1 MAALALVGAF
11 GVGALGGWD
20 GSSRGRPPSG
30 ASAGGRRDSSGAGRC
45 GARGGGSAWSPRRL
59 LAGRVPAAPLGPQIY
74 QYGTRWYTQGASR
87 GGSSGSTPGAEE
99 RKPPGRRGAASPEPP
114 PSERCPRAAG
124 PLRTVLLWTPGGEE
138 VQAEPCEGGGGVAAL
153 VPRACRGLWARVA
166 LHPGFDVISVE
177 IDGQPAA
184 FFSGGEG
191 VAASGGRG
199 APRQF
204 LDLGEGEN
212 SFVVECAYWEE
223 PAPSRRG
230 SLWGGRGNRAAAEP
244 TIVRD
249 QYLLVVQRGSRP
261 ASPAGQVGQ
270 PAAAE
275 KSLLRQLADEVGLL
289 ASPERTSGVGASVRG
304 VPASVKLESI
314 SERLKFVHEGGRG
327 DTSHP
332 LATPEK
338 SQAPAGAA
346 SGSSGGS
353 PASGSLSASKE
364 RMKALRLKLQAELAD
379 WKAAETK
386 RIDAAVARLEL
397 LEAHVQEQGASHSAA
412 VAELRAG
419 FEGRLREGFREQ
431 DQRREGLESRLDK
444 VRVDLESD
452 LQEAMG
458 RVHDL
463 VREEKEAF
471 KDHNRE
477 VEARIVEQLS
487 SVQALMESSLGEQ
500 RSAIDLAETLRG
512 ELDGLAT
519 SVMARMDA
527 YEDLAGTV
535 ECKASALQERL
546 SGVEDWRRALHEQG
560 GSAGAHDLVALERA
574 LHVEKKERMAED
586 HVLVEALNDL
596 TESLEVGLG
605 MVAPA

>member
-1 MAALALVGAF
+1 M
-11 GVGALGGWD
+11 
-20 GSSRGRPPSG
+20 
-30 ASAGGRRDSSGAGRC
+30 
-45 GARGGGSAWSPRRL
+45 
-59 LAGRVPAAPLGPQIY
+59 
-74 QYGTRWYTQGASR
+74 
-87 GGSSGSTPGAEE
+87 
-99 RKPPGRRGAASPEPP
+99 
-114 PSERCPRAAG
+114 
-124 PLRTVLLWTPGGEE
+124 
-138 VQAEPCEGGGGVAAL
+138 AAL

-184 FFSGGEG
+184 FYSGGEG
-191 VAASGGRG
+191 VAPSGGRG

-230 SLWGGRGNRAAAEP
+230 SIWGGRGVRATTEP

-261 ASPAGQVGQ
+261 ASPAGGQGGIGQ
-270 PAAAE
+270 PGAAE

-289 ASPERTSGVGASVRG
+289 ASPERTSGAPVRG
-304 VPASVKLESI
+304 VPASAKLESI
-314 SERLKFVHEGGRG
+314 SERLKFFHEGGG

-332 LATPEK
+332 LATPTK
-338 SQAPAGAA
+338 SEAPAGAA

-386 RIDAAVARLEL
+386 RIDAAVSRLEL
-397 LEAHVQEQGASHSAA
+397 VEARVQEQGASHSAA
-412 VAELRAG
+412 VTELRAG
-419 FEGRLREGFREQ
+419 FEGCLRAMEERFHEQ
-431 DQRREGLESRLDK
+431 NERRKGLESRLDN
-444 VRVDLESD
+444 VRMDLESD
-452 LQEAMG
+452 LREAMG

-512 ELDGLAT
+512 ELDGLAA

-535 ECKASALQERL
+535 ESKASALQERL
-546 SGVEDWRRALHEQG
+546 NGVEGWRRALQEQG
-560 GSAGAHDLVALERA
+560 GSAGAHDLDALERA
-574 LHVEKKERMAED
+574 LHIEKKERMAED